1 MGKPKVKDLCL
12 AWISPLGS
20 GCAPRLV
27 LPVTHV
33 AGRQHTQ
40 VTVRPARTSPDGSS
54 NPTTPQR
61 AGWCGL
67 PGRGSAQPPRP
78 LNGLPIWLCTQSG
91 PRHHAAR
98 RPGLRVPRIPAPDY
112 CYGSL
117 APLPSPGPQAL
128 PPAHKVKHHSA
139 QLDRERSEDRNKG
152 GAGSEFRT
160 KVKEGDRLRRHM
172 LGKANQVKH

>member
-12 AWISPLGS
+12 AWIPLLGS
-20 GCAPRLV
+20 GRAPRLV

-40 VTVRPARTSPDGSS
+40 VTVRPARTSPEGSS
-54 NPTTPQR
+54 NTTTPQR

-67 PGRGSAQPPRP
+67 PGRGSAQPSRP

-91 PRHHAAR
+91 PRHHAANQAFVC
-98 RPGLRVPRIPAPDY
+98 PESPLRTTAVVPSP
-112 CYGSL
+112 
-117 APLPSPGPQAL
+117 PLPYPGHQAS
-128 PPAHKVKHHSA
+128 PPAHKVKHHPA